1 MRNKPP
7 IATRGKRLTVLPPKL
22 MYHRDVSSTSSR
34 NFWLSRRSVT
44 KVSILGG
51 DDPVLNPL
59 MNLEVKVG
67 PQETPE
73 DYSCSNLVDTNQ
85 R

>member
-1 MRNKPP
+1 M
-7 IATRGKRLTVLPPKL
+7 
-22 MYHRDVSSTSSR
+22 
-34 NFWLSRRSVT
+34 T

-85 R
+85 RRVVSGQTESILMVPGVEFSMDLL